1 MSKIIRHGIT
11 MPLKQAFIAV
21 VAFFSMQ
28 AHATNIA
35 GGEWVGGSDLFES
48 PAFIHL
54 DLSINA
60 EPKGIVNI
68 PQWKVVKRDLLK
80 LKIDGDRIYFEIYS
94 TTGVPFIAE
103 GKFANGVIEGV
114 ISRGDKKGKFH
125 LISIQKIPSAILSK
139 YVGCYQIPDP
149 NNKDAFIPHL
159 ISYSATG
166 HLRFVNLRDGSTTLM
181 LPVTD
186 NKFVFA
192 GAVMTSPV
200 PTSTITFNVNDKES
214 TDKFSIQIS
223 GRPEMIG
230 TKVSTYK
237 VEEIQATSYGH
248 SLAATLLLPAGNKKY
263 PVVIVVPGSQALN
276 RDENT
281 PYEEINTF
289 ISNGFGLLIYDK
301 QGTGQSGGDWQKA
314 SYEQLAEDVLAF
326 VKELKSR
333 NDIDKSRIGAWG
345 FSQGATIAPLAAS
358 MSKDISFLI
367 MQSGGGITP
376 AEAEINQQVARM
388 QVQKFSDTAINE
400 AIELMK
406 LQFRAVND
414 DQQFEILQARIA
426 EVKTQPWL
434 RFAFGTLPRDNW
446 LWKWWKPVVDHNP
459 VPALEKLKIPVLVIF
474 GTKDP
479 LVPKDSLDGMISR
492 ITNAFNK
499 GGNRSVTVRKFEGA
513 NHEIFVQNEKK
524 EFRPAEGYDETL
536 KSFILKIKSSGLNDI
551 SHK

>member
-1 MSKIIRHGIT
+1 MSKIIRHGIA
-11 MPLKQAFIAV
+11 MPLKQTLLAV
-21 VAFFSMQ
+21 FAFFSIHIY
-28 AHATNIA
+28 ASDIS

-48 PAFIHL
+48 PVYMQLQISTNDHL
-54 DLSINA
+54 KA
-60 EPKGIVNI
+60 IVNV
-68 PQWKVVKRDLLK
+68 PQWKMVKRDVVN
-80 LKIDGDRIYFEIYS
+80 LKIEAGRIYFEIPS
-94 TTGVPFIAE
+94 TTGVPYIAE
-103 GKFANGVIEGV
+103 GKYANGVIEGV

-125 LISIQKIPSAILSK
+125 LIPVKKIPSIVLSK

-149 NNKDAFIPHL
+149 ANKAAFIPHL

-186 NKFVFA
+186 NKFFFA
-192 GAVMTSPV
+192 GSVMTSPV
-200 PTSTITFNVNDKES
+200 PTSTITFNVDEKGN
-214 TDKFSIQIS
+214 TDKFSVQIS
-223 GRPEMIG
+223 GLAEMSG

-276 RDENT
+276 RDDNT

-289 ISNGFGLLIYDK
+289 VSNGFGLLIYDK

-314 SYEQLAEDVLAF
+314 SYEQLAEDVLSF
-326 VKELKSR
+326 VKELKLR
-333 NDIDKSRIGAWG
+333 KDIDKSRIGAWG

-358 MSKDISFLI
+358 LSKDISFVI

-376 AEAEINQQVARM
+376 AESEINQQVARM
-388 QVQKFSDTAINE
+388 QLQKFSDTAINE
-400 AIELMK
+400 AIEFMK

-414 DQQFEILQARIA
+414 DKQFEMLQARIT

-446 LWKWWKPVVDHNP
+446 LWKWWKPVVDHDP
-459 VPALEKLKIPVLVIF
+459 VTALEKLKIPVLVIF
-474 GTKDP
+474 GTADP
-479 LVPKDSLDGMISR
+479 LVPKDSLDGMIAR
-492 ITNAFNK
+492 ITDAFNK
-499 GGNRSVTVRKFEGA
+499 GGNRSVTVRKFVGA

-524 EFRPAEGYDETL
+524 QFRLADGYDETL
-536 KSFILKIKSSGLNDI
+536 KEFILKIKTS
-551 SHK
+551 K